1 MDKLKEDL
9 KKQEK
14 KHKDL
19 AEKYFTTR
27 KNLKD
32 EHKETKAEHEKLK
45 ATVASLEQK
54 VNE

>member
-1 MDKLKEDL
+1 
-9 KKQEK
+9 
-14 KHKDL
+14 L

-32 EHKETKAEHEKLK
+32 EHKETKAEHDKLQ
-45 ATVASLEQK
+45 ATVTSLEQK